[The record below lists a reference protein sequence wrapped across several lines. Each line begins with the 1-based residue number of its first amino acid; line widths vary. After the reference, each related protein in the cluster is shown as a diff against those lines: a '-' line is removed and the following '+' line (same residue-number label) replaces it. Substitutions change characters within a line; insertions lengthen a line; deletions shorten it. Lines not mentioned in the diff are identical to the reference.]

1 MLELGIDRAFTVIG
15 DDEEQTPGDLTGAD
29 PGTVAVINQ
38 RLYLDDGYFDRGEEV
53 GWAHG
58 TAIVDH
64 HGRAVC
70 HFTFVLVG
78 QVQEQPQGEGSQD
91 EEQPPV
97 LLTAH
102 GVVPIEDSTL
112 GAGRLVVTG
121 GSGTLKG
128 ARGTIAIEV
137 RNPKRWSFLP

>member
-1 MLELGIDRAFTVIG
+1 MLDLGIDKGFTVIG

-38 RLYLDDGYFDRGEEV
+38 RLYRDEGFFDRGEEV

-70 HFTFVLVG
+70 HVTFVLDG
-78 QVQEQPQGEGSQD
+78 QA
-91 EEQPPV
+91 EEQPPGDPSQDQAPV

-112 GAGRLVVTG
+112 GPGRLVVTG
-121 GSGTLKG
+121 GSGALKG
-128 ARGTIAIEV
+128 ARGSIVIEV
-137 RNPKRWSFLP
+137 QNPKRWSFEP